1 MASWQ
6 SALFGNENAARIRK
20 FMFGSIVVQDYVASA
35 ASGYAATTYSP
46 FASADGS
53 FQASSPG
60 ASGATG
66 WFDLGFSTADGVTF
80 ARNVSGDDVTGWQSR
95 NVLRHDVTADGYT
108 AQFTQME
115 TKPSVLALVNNLPLG
130 SLSLTS
136 SAGINFARPQA
147 TSVYRTA
154 IFYGADGIGAQ
165 ANYCAIMFPYCSV
178 TDFGD
183 VQLSPGGVTQYQLTI
198 TAFVDQ
204 FMQADSRVWYDGPGF
219 RAQSTLNP

>member
-6 SALFGNENAARIRK
+6 SALFGNENASRIRK
-20 FMFGSIVVQDYVASA
+20 FMFGSVVFQDYVASA
-35 ASGYAATTYSP
+35 ASGYAAVAYSP

-53 FQASSPG
+53 FQSTSPG
-60 ASGATG
+60 ASGSTG
-66 WFDLGFSTADGVTF
+66 WYDLGFTTADGVTF

-95 NVLRHDVTADGYT
+95 NVLRHDVTADGIT

-115 TKPSVLALVNNLPLG
+115 TKPSVLALVNNLQLG
-130 SLSLTS
+130 TLSLTA

-147 TSVYRTA
+147 QSIYRSA
-154 IFYGADGIGAQ
+154 IFYGADGVGTQ
-165 ANYCAIMFPYCSV
+165 ANYCAVLFPYCSV

-183 VQLSPGGVTQYQLTI
+183 QQFGPGQATQYQLTV

-204 FMQADSRVWYDGPGF
+204 FMLADSRVWYDGPGF
-219 RAQSTLNP
+219 RAGSTVNP